1 MTSQTRRIAPVRMLP
16 IDLGVALVV
25 LVALAAGF
33 VLREQVTGRTQT
45 FAEEGAPFTLTYPAT
60 WGALDP
66 VEGTIM
72 SVVNPISPSAFK
84 TALQVDR
91 RDLDPASPPDLQTL
105 VDRRIEER
113 SALTGYHFMG
123 RSDTTVDGAPAAQI
137 DYAYVVQPIDTPG
150 RAALPVVV
158 MAREYIVLAGG
169 TSYYIRMAA
178 PEASAEAAFRQFD
191 TIIGTVNLQ

>member
-1 MTSQTRRIAPVRMLP
+1 MLP
-16 IDLGVALVV
+16 IDVGVALVV
-25 LVALAAGF
+25 LLALSAGF
-33 VLREQVTGRTQT
+33 LLREQVTGRTQT
-45 FAEEGAPFTLTYPAT
+45 FTEQDTSFALTYPAT
-60 WGALDP
+60 WGTLDP

-91 RDLDPASPPDLQTL
+91 RDLDPTAPPQLQTL

-113 SALTGYHFMG
+113 STLTGYHFMG
-123 RSDTTVDGAPAAQI
+123 RSDATVDGAPAARI

-158 MAREYIVLAGG
+158 VAREYIVLAGG

-178 PEASAEAAFRQFD
+178 PEASAEAAFQQFD
-191 TIIGTVNLQ
+191 TIIGTVKLQ